1 MDFSTLDFWFSL
13 VPVFLVLLAGNLLLA
28 RKPRALRCFHK
39 GLMLVASLVLLGM
52 AGLQTLLVFLS
63 VMLLAWGGCK
73 IGLRLGG
80 CGRKTLLGLLIP
92 LLLAPLFFYKY
103 SYFVGSSVLQQEWD
117 TLRNLVIPIGL
128 SFYTFQIVGFCVDTL
143 LRNEPMPKFIDYMN
157 FGSFFPQIVA
167 GPIERRSDLL
177 PQVQNLDLRIRKV
190 NLEQGIPY
198 VILGLFFKLVLA
210 DNLAAAFHP
219 WWEYEPFLLWMQ
231 NLNFAFRI
239 YFDFAGYGLTAYGL
253 ARCLGIT
260 LRMNFLSPYTAANI
274 TEFWRR
280 WHISLTG
287 WFRDY
292 IYFPMGGSRTRRWA
306 VNIVFV
312 FFVSGIWHG
321 AGWNFIIWGTLAGV
335 AMVVHRVFRKREW
348 KLPALAGWL
357 ITFVYMTFVWM
368 FFCDTDMSRIGRK
381 LGILFSGDCYDWDK
395 FVYGVLHGVGS
406 FYLAAPF
413 LLLSFAVVFVEYL
426 SQKKKGDPYQLF
438 LSPAA
443 CGAMVAMMFFFVP
456 MVHNQFIYFAF

>member
-1 MDFSTLDFWFSL
+1 MDFSTLDFWLSL
-13 VPVFLVLLAGNLLLA
+13 IPVFLALWAGNLLLA
-28 RKPRALRCFHK
+28 KKPRVLRCFHK
-39 GLMLVASLVLLGM
+39 CLMLTASLVLLGM
-52 AGLQTLLVFLS
+52 TSRQTLAIFLS

-73 IGLRLGG
+73 TGLCMGVR
-80 CGRKTLLGLLIP
+80 GRKILLGLLVP

-103 SYFVGSSVLQQEWD
+103 SYFVGGSILQQEWD
-117 TLRNLVIPIGL
+117 TLRHLVIPVGL
-128 SFYTFQIVGFCVDTL
+128 SFYTFQMIGFCIDTL
-143 LRNEPMPKFIDYMN
+143 LRKEPMPKFIDYMN

-177 PQVQNLDLRIRKV
+177 PQMQELDLSIRKV
-190 NLEQGIPY
+190 NWEQGIPY

-210 DNLAAAFHP
+210 DNLATAFFP
-219 WWEYEPFLLWMQ
+219 MWEWEPFLLWMQ

-260 LRMNFLSPYTAANI
+260 LQMNFLSPYTAANI

-280 WHISLTG
+280 WHITLTG

-321 AGWNFIIWGTLAGV
+321 AGWNFMIWGTLSGV
-335 AMVVHRVFRKREW
+335 AMVIHRVFRKREW
-348 KLPALAGWL
+348 KLPAFVGWL
-357 ITFVYMTFVWM
+357 ATFVYMVFVWM
-368 FFCDTDMSRIGRK
+368 FFCDTDMSRLGRK
-381 LGILFSGDCYDWDK
+381 LELLFSPDRYNWGRFISGILQGE
-395 FVYGVLHGVGS
+395 
-406 FYLAAPF
+406 AASSIAVPF
-413 LLLSFAVVFVEYL
+413 LLLSFAVIFVEYL
-426 SQKKKGDPYQLF
+426 SQKKKGDPYELF